1 MAFGIEKSLVQTV
14 FLVFRETLLAD
25 AMAGNTKYILQDNF
39 LPHYAG

>member
-1 MAFGIEKSLVQTV
+1 MAFGIEKSLVHSV
-14 FLVFRETLLAD
+14 SLIFRETLFAD